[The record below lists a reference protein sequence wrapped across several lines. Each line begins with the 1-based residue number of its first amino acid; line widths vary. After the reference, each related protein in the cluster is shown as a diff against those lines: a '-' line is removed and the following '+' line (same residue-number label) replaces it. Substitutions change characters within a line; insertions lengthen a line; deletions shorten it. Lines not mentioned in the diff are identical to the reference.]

1 MRPLLE
7 LGLALCDHATYIL
20 PVDQSPYF
28 REMSAVS
35 HGCPG
40 IEIRFVKGAKN
51 APMRAFLEKIATHPK
66 ESVSNQTRYEIS
78 L

>member
-1 MRPLLE
+1 
-7 LGLALCDHATYIL
+7 
-20 PVDQSPYF
+20 
-28 REMSAVS
+28 MSAVS